1 METNNEQT
9 FRADYKAEY
18 LFKKRCCLENNSNFR
33 HVIRQGFLKL
43 LGKKNL
49 ISQLNPIFDI

>member
-18 LFKKRCCLENNSNFR
+18 LFKKD
-33 HVIRQGFLKL
+33 VVLKIIQIL
-43 LGKKNL
+43 DK
-49 ISQLNPIFDI
+49 